1 MIFDRFV
8 KKNYKIINWCCPC
21 VLQEEL
27 SVSFS
32 EEVSYMWT
40 EVSKHSNKHWNKMIW
55 SFGNLLF
62 NFDGYFSICP
72 YCINDWPLPVF
83 SRHPKSVPVYNC
95 KFVDMCDYC
104 NKLPVVMEKMVYFAC
119 LYYFLNL
126 QNVLS
131 SQKGPLCHR
140 SKIIM
145 FGLPQFCV
153 IFCRCQHLQ
162 CMTKMSLLIGRYV
175 WKVQLSMQSSCL
187 SWG

>member
-1 MIFDRFV
+1 MRQQWVNTEINIGITWIWSIFC
-8 KKNYKIINWCCPC
+8 K
-21 VLQEEL
+21 
-27 SVSFS
+27 S
-32 EEVSYMWT
+32 
-40 EVSKHSNKHWNKMIW
+40 W

-72 YCINDWPLPVF
+72 YCINVWPLPVF

-145 FGLPQFCV
+145 FGLPQFCI
-153 IFCRCQHLQ
+153 IFCRWQRLQ
-162 CMTKMSLLIGRYV
+162 CMIKHVNFSR
-175 WKVQLSMQSSCL
+175 
-187 SWG
+187 